1 MNLYGNRKKIIRE
14 SENSNIKPSNFPH
27 NATEIEP
34 EPESEPEPEQESVPE
49 PLIERTNKIQKI
61 CCTEKYHLKMETIFM
76 NNENS
81 KTNESNKFCYYFA
94 DKFSL
99 KEPNKNTALVN

>member
-49 PLIERTNKIQKI
+49 PPIERTNKIQKI
-61 CCTEKYHLKMETIFM
+61 CCTEKQSSRKRTKY
-76 NNENS
+76 
-81 KTNESNKFCYYFA
+81 
-94 DKFSL
+94 
-99 KEPNKNTALVN
+99 